1 MYGNMKRIEAFKNS
15 GIGLGLAYCKE
26 TVLKMNGDIYCTS

>member
-1 MYGNMKRIEAFKNS
+1 MKRIEVFQTS

-26 TVLKMNGDIYCTS
+26 TVQKMNGDIYCTS